1 TLVAAKSSASHLCID
16 GALNPPGCLDAS
28 LDSKFPRPKC
38 STGKNIS
45 RKGAKTQR
53 RKGRFD
59 CLLCAFAGITLFVHW
74 FAHGVEDIDLAPRE
88 RAPVEVDDQRVESH

>member
-1 TLVAAKSSASHLCID
+1 MHHWIQSFRGPSVAQVKIFPAKAQI
-16 GALNPPGCLDAS
+16 
-28 LDSKFPRPKC
+28 
-38 STGKNIS
+38 
-45 RKGAKTQR
+45 

-88 RAPVEVDDQRVESH
+88 RAPVEVDDQRVESD